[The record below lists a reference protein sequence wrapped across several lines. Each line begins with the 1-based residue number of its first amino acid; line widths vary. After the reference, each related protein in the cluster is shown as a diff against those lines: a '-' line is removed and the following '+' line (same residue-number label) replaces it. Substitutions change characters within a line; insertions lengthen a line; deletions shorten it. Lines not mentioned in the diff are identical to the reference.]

1 VAGQKDDG
9 SAYTCSDAGVPNV
22 LHEGRHK
29 VMPGPPHRALRI
41 VLGVFALLAAVTGL
55 LAIFS
60 GKPLVIRV
68 FLNPPEAEIST
79 LLLATIKELGGLLL
93 MFSLMLFFASR
104 DPARNVAI
112 IDALIVGL
120 CILAVTPLLS
130 LYTLDLSRL
139 YPSYLL
145 WGRSLVRLA
154 LAALLLYLRPR
165 ANVPAGV

>member
-1 VAGQKDDG
+1 
-9 SAYTCSDAGVPNV
+9 
-22 LHEGRHK
+22 
-29 VMPGPPHRALRI
+29 MPGPPHRALRI
-41 VLGVFALLAAVTGL
+41 VLGVFALIAAVAGL

-60 GKPLVIRV
+60 GKPLVIRA

-79 LLLATIKELGGLLL
+79 LLLVTIKELGGLLL

-104 DPARNVAI
+104 EPARNVAI

-130 LYTLDLSRL
+130 LYTLDLSRF

-145 WGRSLVRLA
+145 WGRSLIRLA
-154 LAALLLYLRPR
+154 LAVLLLYLRPR
-165 ANVPAGV
+165 ANVQAGV